1 MAELHTAARAASRVR
16 ETPASILFRIGVI
29 FAVLFSLTFTAPA
42 GTAIAQNASADQP
55 TKKGQPGK
63 KPNHQTPRR
72 SSPAAA
78 ASRGQQQQKQN
89 STCRLQLGA
98 AARDITCIAP
108 AELPFAFSRSQK
120 KMTAL
125 RANPV
130 RACWRQPWEKL
141 RSEFI
146 SIYQSKTDGPLA
158 AKALRKAAECQRHL
172 AGCSH
177 LGEDYRLA
185 VKIYEA
191 AAGEYPKNQLA
202 PENLYDAYLIASEN
216 LNDRSLALALA
227 DRIRKQYPAS
237 QAARKISGAGK
248 NSSDRTD
255 SAETAKSGKPE
266 LENLSWDTIS
276 KNEMEI
282 VLGFTA
288 PVQTQAR
295 IKSKSSSG
303 AVLELDIRDAAVVS
317 EIRRGVSIRGSMLRN
332 IAVKTLSPKR
342 SVVLFTFSAL
352 RHFSTK
358 TQKGGKEIVLSVDNL
373 ATQKTPGVQSSG
385 RSFAGGNRQGRLA
398 DLASMAAP
406 GLSTITIDAGH
417 GGSDPG
423 TSHNGIREENIT
435 LDIAL
440 RLGRLLRDN
449 GYRVI
454 YTRKTDSGISLAG
467 RTAKANE
474 NQSDLFVS
482 IHVNSHSSPS
492 VAGFET
498 YYLDRT
504 AALDA
509 AKVVDRENGRQ
520 SRVQRVTL
528 SGRVL
533 ESRRLAISV
542 QRHSVSRVRSSG
554 FAISGHGVKG
564 APFFVLSATSMPAI
578 LAEVGYCTN
587 KAEADLLGRPAYRQA
602 IAAGIAEGVMAYSSS
617 RSGRITAENSG
628 RQAIR

>member
-55 TKKGQPGK
+55 PKKGQPGK

-191 AAGEYPKNQLA
+191 AASEYPKNQLA

-276 KNEMEI
+276 KNEMEF

-398 DLASMAAP
+398 DLASEIL
-406 GLSTITIDAGH
+406 GL
-417 GGSDPG
+417 P
-423 TSHNGIREENIT
+423 
-435 LDIAL
+435 
-440 RLGRLLRDN
+440 
-449 GYRVI
+449 
-454 YTRKTDSGISLAG
+454 DS
-467 RTAKANE
+467 
-474 NQSDLFVS
+474 
-482 IHVNSHSSPS
+482 
-492 VAGFET
+492 
-498 YYLDRT
+498 Y
-504 AALDA
+504 
-509 AKVVDRENGRQ
+509 
-520 SRVQRVTL
+520 
-528 SGRVL
+528 
-533 ESRRLAISV
+533 
-542 QRHSVSRVRSSG
+542 
-554 FAISGHGVKG
+554 
-564 APFFVLSATSMPAI
+564 
-578 LAEVGYCTN
+578 
-587 KAEADLLGRPAYRQA
+587 DLL
-602 IAAGIAEGVMAYSSS
+602 
-617 RSGRITAENSG
+617 
-628 RQAIR
+628 

>member
-16 ETPASILFRIGVI
+16 ETPASILFKIGVI

-55 TKKGQPGK
+55 PKKGQPGK

-255 SAETAKSGKPE
+255 SAETAKSGKPSARTRWK
-266 LENLSWDTIS
+266 LS
-276 KNEMEI
+276 
-282 VLGFTA
+282 
-288 PVQTQAR
+288 
-295 IKSKSSSG
+295 
-303 AVLELDIRDAAVVS
+303 
-317 EIRRGVSIRGSMLRN
+317 
-332 IAVKTLSPKR
+332 
-342 SVVLFTFSAL
+342 SAL
-352 RHFSTK
+352 PRPFRHRPAS
-358 TQKGGKEIVLSVDNL
+358 N
-373 ATQKTPGVQSSG
+373 
-385 RSFAGGNRQGRLA
+385 RSPR
-398 DLASMAAP
+398 P
-406 GLSTITIDAGH
+406 
-417 GGSDPG
+417 
-423 TSHNGIREENIT
+423 
-435 LDIAL
+435 AL
-440 RLGRLLRDN
+440 FLN
-449 GYRVI
+449 W
-454 YTRKTDSGISLAG
+454 T
-467 RTAKANE
+467 
-474 NQSDLFVS
+474 
-482 IHVNSHSSPS
+482 
-492 VAGFET
+492 
-498 YYLDRT
+498 
-504 AALDA
+504 
-509 AKVVDRENGRQ
+509 
-520 SRVQRVTL
+520 
-528 SGRVL
+528 
-533 ESRRLAISV
+533 
-542 QRHSVSRVRSSG
+542 
-554 FAISGHGVKG
+554 
-564 APFFVLSATSMPAI
+564 SATLPW
-578 LAEVGYCTN
+578 
-587 KAEADLLGRPAYRQA
+587 
-602 IAAGIAEGVMAYSSS
+602 
-617 RSGRITAENSG
+617 
-628 RQAIR
+628 

>member
-1 MAELHTAARAASRVR
+1 
-16 ETPASILFRIGVI
+16 
-29 FAVLFSLTFTAPA
+29 
-42 GTAIAQNASADQP
+42 
-55 TKKGQPGK
+55 
-63 KPNHQTPRR
+63 
-72 SSPAAA
+72 
-78 ASRGQQQQKQN
+78 
-89 STCRLQLGA
+89 
-98 AARDITCIAP
+98 
-108 AELPFAFSRSQK
+108 
-120 KMTAL
+120 
-125 RANPV
+125 
-130 RACWRQPWEKL
+130 
-141 RSEFI
+141 
-146 SIYQSKTDGPLA
+146 
-158 AKALRKAAECQRHL
+158 
-172 AGCSH
+172 
-177 LGEDYRLA
+177 
-185 VKIYEA
+185 
-191 AAGEYPKNQLA
+191 
-202 PENLYDAYLIASEN
+202 
-216 LNDRSLALALA
+216 
-227 DRIRKQYPAS
+227 
-237 QAARKISGAGK
+237 
-248 NSSDRTD
+248 
-255 SAETAKSGKPE
+255 
-266 LENLSWDTIS
+266 
-276 KNEMEI
+276 MEI

-295 IKSKSSSG
+295 IKSKSASG

-332 IAVKTLSPKR
+332 IAVKTISQKR

-358 TQKGGKEIVLSVDNL
+358 TQKGGKELVISVDNL
-373 ATQKTPGVQSSG
+373 ATQKTPGEQNSG

-423 TSHNGIREENIT
+423 TSHNGIREEDIT

-454 YTRKTDSGISLAG
+454 YTRKTDIGVSLAG

-482 IHVNSHSSPS
+482 IHVNSHPSPS

-564 APFFVLSATSMPAI
+564 APFFVLSTTSMPAI

-587 KAEADLLGRPAYRQA
+587 KAEADLLGRSAYRQA
-602 IAAGIAEGVMAYSSS
+602 IAAGIAEGIMAYSSS
-617 RSGRITAENSG
+617 HSGRITAENSG